1 MAKPGPIS
9 AKPLSVL
16 LSDVFSDAYA
26 KQGFAARELV
36 TRWAD
41 IAGPE
46 VAAHSEPL
54 KIQWPRPIEGQPQ
67 EPATLVLRVEGPM
80 ALEIQHASDVIL
92 QRVNRFFGWSAV
104 GRLALRQAPLSR
116 RDRPKASRAPD
127 PKAVAEVAEI
137 PVLGGGRAIAGRAG
151 PAWRLDQAK
160 LSLPRAAGIEA
171 CHCHNCRFKLANTP
185 LLWVHWACTRQSGSK
200 PLIITRRAFTAAL
213 SLTGLSLLAGLSPL
227 RLIADAMAQS
237 ASDVA
242 KPVSLPD
249 MALGPA
255 NASVTITEYASMTCP
270 HCAAF
275 NETVFPKIKSE
286 YIDTGKIRYVFR
298 EFPLDIKA
306 AAGSMLSRCIAKDD
320 SGKYFAVTDMLF
332 RQQNDWVMKNTTET
346 LTRIGKQAGLSQQ
359 AVEDCLKD
367 QALLDKIAADQKY
380 AAEVLKVNSTPT
392 FFVNGEKI
400 KGETSFEEFDKRIKS
415 LLKS

>member
-1 MAKPGPIS
+1 
-9 AKPLSVL
+9 L
-16 LSDVFSDAYA
+16 
-26 KQGFAARELV
+26 
-36 TRWAD
+36 T
-41 IAGPE
+41 
-46 VAAHSEPL
+46 
-54 KIQWPRPIEGQPQ
+54 
-67 EPATLVLRVEGPM
+67 
-80 ALEIQHASDVIL
+80 
-92 QRVNRFFGWSAV
+92 
-104 GRLALRQAPLSR
+104 
-116 RDRPKASRAPD
+116 
-127 PKAVAEVAEI
+127 
-137 PVLGGGRAIAGRAG
+137 
-151 PAWRLDQAK
+151 
-160 LSLPRAAGIEA
+160 
-171 CHCHNCRFKLANTP
+171 
-185 LLWVHWACTRQSGSK
+185 
-200 PLIITRRAFTAAL
+200 ITRRAFTIAL
-213 SLTGLSLLAGLSPL
+213 SLTGLAALAGFSPL
-227 RLIADAMAQS
+227 RLIAGAMAQS

-286 YIDTGKIRYVFR
+286 YIDTGKVRYVFR

-320 SGKYFAVTDMLF
+320 AGKYFAVTDMLF

-380 AAEVLKVNSTPT
+380 ASEVLKVNSTPT
-392 FFVNGEKI
+392 FFLNGEMI
-400 KGETSFEEFDKRIKS
+400 RGETSFAEFDKRIKA
-415 LLKS
+415 LLKT